1 MYESYINLTPN
12 ELHNRLLKRKLHPH
26 AIDQIKAEVAK
37 IKETIRVDKITRE
50 ARKKQWAI
58 LLDPLRYELNN
69 AKVGRAYD
77 LDDADRVEAFDAYI
91 LVMETL
97 LSKFA
102 TNKHTLGQTPIQL
115 AKEREL
121 PNNGDHWVD
130 WVPMRVRDRVS
141 TLFHQLPTKAKA
153 KRKVPF
159 QRTTPLDQ
167 HAKARERLL
176 SRTTKEI
183 QNLERKNLITT
194 TEERT
199 ERMAQMRT
207 ALKKLDGL
215 AGNEHIPA
223 TWTGLL

>member
-1 MYESYINLTPN
+1 
-12 ELHNRLLKRKLHPH
+12 
-26 AIDQIKAEVAK
+26 
-37 IKETIRVDKITRE
+37 
-50 ARKKQWAI
+50 
-58 LLDPLRYELNN
+58 
-69 AKVGRAYD
+69 
-77 LDDADRVEAFDAYI
+77 
-91 LVMETL
+91 
-97 LSKFA
+97 
-102 TNKHTLGQTPIQL
+102 
-115 AKEREL
+115 
-121 PNNGDHWVD
+121 
-130 WVPMRVRDRVS
+130 MRVRDRVS

-199 ERMAQMRT
+199 ERIAQMRK